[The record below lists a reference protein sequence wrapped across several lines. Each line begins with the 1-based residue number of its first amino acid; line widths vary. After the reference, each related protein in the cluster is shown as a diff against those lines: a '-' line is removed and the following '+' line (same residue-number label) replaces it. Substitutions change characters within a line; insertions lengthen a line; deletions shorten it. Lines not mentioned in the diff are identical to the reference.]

1 MVSWLP
7 SLAELANVR
16 SIARNIY
23 QRRELIRILTWRDF
37 QSRFR
42 GSAGG
47 LFWSIIQPLFMMIVY
62 TIVFSTFLKIRFG
75 SSDSPYVFAVYLL
88 CGLLPWNAFS
98 EGLLLST
105 NLIRQNQ
112 NLVKRVVFPLEVLP
126 INISLVALLQQGIGM
141 ILLIPLT
148 VIVAGQV
155 YWTLLLIPL
164 VMVIQVLFQT
174 GVNWLWTSFSV
185 YIPDLRQFTTML
197 VTILMFMTP
206 IFYPEDMIPAQARF
220 IVNINPMAMIIGLYR
235 SLMLEGQPPDPGRLI
250 AASII
255 SILTFLVGYFWYMR
269 HKKHF
274 ADFL

>member
-7 SLAELANVR
+7 NLAELVDVR
-16 SIARNIY
+16 SIARNIFL
-23 QRRELIRILTWRDF
+23 RRELIRILTWRDF

-47 LFWSIIQPLFMMIVY
+47 LFWSIIQPLFMMIIY
-62 TIVFSTFLKIRFG
+62 TIVFSAFLKVRFG

-105 NLIRQNQ
+105 NLIRSNQ

-141 ILLIPLT
+141 ALLIPLT
-148 VIVAGQV
+148 ILVAGQI
-155 YWTLLLIPL
+155 YWTLILIPVVL
-164 VMVIQVLFQT
+164 LLQVLFQT

-197 VTILMFMTP
+197 VTILMFITP
-206 IFYPEDMIPAQARF
+206 IFYPEDMIPDRARF
-220 IVNINPMAMIIGLYR
+220 IVDINPMALIIGLYR
-235 SLMLEGQPPDPGRLI
+235 SLMLEGQLPDPGRIL
-250 AASII
+250 AVLII
-255 SILTFLVGYFWYMR
+255 STFTFMVGYFWYMR

-274 ADFL
+274 SDFL

>member
-7 SLAELANVR
+7 TLAEMANVR
-16 SIARNIY
+16 SIARNIF

-47 LFWSIIQPLFMMIVY
+47 LFWSIIQPLFMMIIY
-62 TIVFSTFLKIRFG
+62 TIVFSSFLKVRFG

-148 VIVAGQV
+148 ILVAGHV
-155 YWTLLLIPL
+155 YWTLLLIPI
-164 VMVIQVLFQT
+164 VMLIQVLFQT

-206 IFYPEDMIPAQARF
+206 IFYPEEMIPAQARF
-220 IVNINPMAMIIGLYR
+220 IVDINPMAMIIGLYR
-235 SLMLEGQPPDPGRLI
+235 SLMLEGQPPDPGRLV

-255 SILTFLVGYFWYMR
+255 SLLTFLVGYYWYMR

-274 ADFL
+274 TDFL